1 MSKRLTALVL
11 TATLVSLRP
20 VGAQTRVGI
29 DEGHFN
35 VHTAT
40 TTYLPFVEALRAAG
54 FTVTSTTE
62 RFSAE
67 SLADL
72 DVLVIANARASST
85 GPLEE
90 RGKPAFSAAEL
101 EGIESWVRKG
111 GGLLLVVDHY
121 PVGGANAQLGLRFGI
136 DILNGRT
143 VDRALARTEIAG
155 RVALSAGGSAE
166 TNEHLIFESASK
178 TLGAHPILCRAGQ
191 EVNRV
196 ATFGGTSLSTANGA
210 TPLLILTDSAVDY
223 VGADRVPRSAA
234 GRSQALALQVGR
246 GRVVVLG
253 EAAALFNIDNPAMD
267 NLNFA
272 VNTVA
277 WLGGQRLICAI
288 PGSRN

>member
-196 ATFGGTSLSTANGA
+196 GR
-210 TPLLILTDSAVDY
+210 SAVL
-223 VGADRVPRSAA
+223 RSVPQMAQLHFLS
-234 GRSQALALQVGR
+234 SL
-246 GRVVVLG
+246 
-253 EAAALFNIDNPAMD
+253 
-267 NLNFA
+267 
-272 VNTVA
+272 T
-277 WLGGQRLICAI
+277 QRLITSGRTAFHDQQQDEARH
-288 PGSRN
+288 SRFKLAAVELSCLARPPRSSTSITPPWII

>member
-1 MSKRLTALVL
+1 MFKRLTALVL

-20 VGAQTRVGI
+20 AGAQTRVGI

-40 TTYLPFVEALRAAG
+40 TTYGPFAKTLRAAG
-54 FTVTSTTE
+54 FTVTSITE
-62 RFSAE
+62 RFSTE
-67 SLADL
+67 SLAGI
-72 DVLVIANARASST
+72 DVLVIANARATST

-101 EGIESWVRKG
+101 DAIESWVRKG

-121 PVGGANAQLGLRFGI
+121 PIGGANAQLGLRFGV

-155 RVALSAGGSAE
+155 RVARSAGGSAE
-166 TNEHLIFESASK
+166 TNEQLIFESASK
-178 TLGAHPILCRAGQ
+178 TLGVHPILCRAGK
-191 EVNRV
+191 EVKRI
-196 ATFGGTSLSTANGA
+196 ATFDGTSLNTPTGA

-223 VGADRVPRSAA
+223 VGAERVPRSAV
-234 GRSQALALQVGR
+234 GRNQAFALQVGR

-253 EAAALFNIDNPAMD
+253 EAAALFNIDNPAVD
-267 NLNFA
+267 NRNFA
-272 VNTVA
+272 VNTVE
-277 WLGGQRLICAI
+277 WLGKRRLICA
-288 PGSRN
+288 SQ